1 MLRTIFSRGCPFFSY
16 IAISM
21 NGNSV
26 SIIRIAATVV
36 LIKVLHRKNRGTA
49 TAAPE
54 PKQMSC
60 RFVRLNITF
69 VLTVLKSLGTGT

>member
-1 MLRTIFSRGCPFFSY
+1 MSINGSITI
-16 IAISM
+16 
-21 NGNSV
+21 
-26 SIIRIAATVV
+26 IIMIAATLVF
-36 LIKVLHRKNRGTA
+36 IKLLHRKNRGTP

-60 RFVRLNITF
+60 LFVRLNITF

>member
-1 MLRTIFSRGCPFFSY
+1 M
-16 IAISM
+16 SM

-36 LIKVLHRKNRGTA
+36 FIKVLHRKNRGTA

-54 PKQMSC
+54 PKQMSW

-69 VLTVLKSLGTGT
+69 VLIGYLVGHGNSPF